1 MNRSIALTALAL
13 ALTTGCASTEG
24 EVKKST
30 ASAGP
35 RSQDDSAETPA
46 PNATVS
52 IASVQM
58 IEDCPH
64 QDQHDPGPPTAAQ
77 KPTADSPAESAHSM
91 AMPISEGDVAPGA
104 AAQGRGGGDFDQC
117 TQSRLQLAF
126 KSTGRGDANVKIKG
140 ARLLV
145 PGSGKRA
152 GELQTRKP
160 QVWTETDGYRAW
172 DEVVPNGEDALEAGY
187 KLSVPEWS
195 KVDAMIGRSSFGF
208 MFVLEVDVEVD
219 GVVETLRSPQ
229 FPREEP
235 HIVVT

>member
-1 MNRSIALTALAL
+1 MNRSLALTIVALAL
-13 ALTTGCASTEG
+13 ATGCASTEG
-24 EVKKST
+24 EVKKTT

-35 RSQDDSAETPA
+35 DSHDDTAETPA

-52 IASVQM
+52 IASVQL

-77 KPTADSPAESAHSM
+77 EPAAAAPAESAQRM
-91 AMPISEGDVAPGA
+91 AMPVQPGSAAGDVAE
-104 AAQGRGGGDFDQC
+104 GRGGVDFDQC

-126 KSTGRGDANVKIKG
+126 KSTGKGEANVKIRG

-145 PGSGKRA
+145 PGSGKQA
-152 GELQTRKP
+152 GALQTRKP
-160 QVWTETDGYRAW
+160 QMWTETEGYRAW
-172 DEVVPNGEDALEAGY
+172 DEVVPNGEDELKAAY
-187 KLSVPEWS
+187 KLSVPDWS

-208 MFVLEVDVEVD
+208 MFVLELDVEID